1 MKKAKKIH
9 KPNGCFL
16 YVNDCNNY
24 SFSRRDRI

>member
-1 MKKAKKIH
+1 MKKSKKIH

-24 SFSRRDRI
+24 SFSRSF